1 MACCTSQAPVL
12 IVVYDDMNTCQL
24 CLSTQSQQA
33 QTLRL
38 TELKTVASCSTQHGS
53 SPEGERTQL
62 LARLLYDTALLESGF
77 QLDDNKA
84 FNKRVYSLVKVC
96 ASCRRLTFWPSYTP

>member
-1 MACCTSQAPVL
+1 M
-12 IVVYDDMNTCQL
+12 
-24 CLSTQSQQA
+24 
-33 QTLRL
+33 
-38 TELKTVASCSTQHGS
+38 QHGS

-62 LARLLYDTALLESGF
+62 LARLLYETALLESGF

-96 ASCRRLTFWPSYTP
+96 AIYRLLVILVI

>member
-1 MACCTSQAPVL
+1 M
-12 IVVYDDMNTCQL
+12 
-24 CLSTQSQQA
+24 
-33 QTLRL
+33 
-38 TELKTVASCSTQHGS
+38 QHGS

-84 FNKRVYSLVKVC
+84 FNKRVYSLVKVR
-96 ASCRRLTFWPSYTP
+96 ASCRRLCCWFCNTP